1 MKYLK
6 FIAIPLGVGLTLA
19 LISLTVNSSADSV
32 KTHPDEPTKIAVQA
46 EASAPSINLFVTH
59 GHCSLPFAGSLNHL
73 YVGVEGQ
80 KNEGNPLESVKIQ
93 FAIDAQSFK
102 ACHGDEYT
110 AEILTPGLFVDGD
123 RDQLVFESTNVFT
136 MGVDWYQING
146 KLSIKGVQR
155 DVKFFATGIRNPLKN
170 MTSDLIIEGQ
180 VDLSDWG
187 IDYEKIV
194 HGKSNPTPTK
204 WMHLNLKLDLDRYL
218 NTRV

>member
-6 FIAIPLGVGLTLA
+6 FIAIPFGVCFTLA
-19 LISLTVNSSADSV
+19 LISLTVNSSSNSEKTPSEIDAETSESV
-32 KTHPDEPTKIAVQA
+32 QT
-46 EASAPSINLFVTH
+46 INLFVTH
-59 GHCSLPFAGSLNHL
+59 GHCSLPFGGNLSDVNIRMEEPKL
-73 YVGVEGQ
+73 Q
-80 KNEGNPLESVKIQ
+80 GNPLESMKIR

-102 ACHGDEYT
+102 TCIGDEYT
-110 AEILTPGLFVDGD
+110 AEIQTPGLFIDGD
-123 RDQLVFESTNVFT
+123 RDQLIFESTNVFT

-146 KLSIKGVQR
+146 KLSIKGVEK
-155 DVKFFATGIRNPLKN
+155 DVKFFATGIRNSLETTP
-170 MTSDLIIEGQ
+170 SDLIIEGQ

-218 NTRV
+218 HTRV